1 MWETKTVTSLRQ
13 PVEPLKNN
21 GYKSNTEGTEL
32 IFTGFFFIIF
42 VPLCIRNPAFLG
54 RGLSTLSCGLPGI
67 SDCLLD
73 VTRGSTKIT
82 HEAHINP
89 ILGKLG

>member
-21 GYKSNTEGTEL
+21 GYKSSTEGTEL
-32 IFTGFFFIIF
+32 
-42 VPLCIRNPAFLG
+42 IRNPAFLG
-54 RGLSTLSCGLPGI
+54 RGCQLYHVAYQGI

-73 VTRGSTKIT
+73 VTRGS
-82 HEAHINP
+82 
-89 ILGKLG
+89 